1 MFQYLIILLIVAAMS
16 FFYYSYTTADN
27 ITQNT
32 FKEVFSFLY
41 RIIFIVIFPLF
52 YLLAVDQPIN
62 DCCSDTAGFS
72 PEHKLTIYALIGL
85 SVISYFTSF
94 YRKRIFPPIPEVIL
108 NSLLIIGFIL
118 SILIAIHT
126 WKELFVFSVVF
137 CYPIAS
143 LFFMALRTNH
153 RILLKYTED
162 TDFHPNNKC
171 EQFAWRVLN
180 SDNKFLYLFILC
192 FPILFLIII
201 ILILFGQK
209 PDSVIRVFTDTYKH
223 TFSQL
228 DYECDNV
235 ECGGHFLC
243 SVAANGHKEVVKP
256 VRYGERLGGIIICN
270 RQLLVANAFEE
281 LLWRKSPKVHNYIR
295 TRYNR
300 VGDMV
305 HKYYYVFDNKFV
317 ADFIYMLMKPLELVF
332 WITLYTFECNPENR
346 IAKQYLKREDR
357 YVIEKIGLK

>member
-1 MFQYLIILLIVAAMS
+1 MNVFALILILVVSFILFFNWVISGAPDTIFKRIV
-16 FFYYSYTTADN
+16 Y
-27 ITQNT
+27 
-32 FKEVFSFLY
+32 FLY

-72 PEHKLTIYALIGL
+72 PEDKLTIYALIGL
-85 SVISYFTSF
+85 SVISYFTSS

-118 SILIAIHT
+118 SIVIAIHT

-137 CYPIAS
+137 CFPITS
-143 LFFMALRTNH
+143 LFFMALKSNH
-153 RILLKYTED
+153 KILLKYAED
-162 TDFHPNNKC
+162 TGFHTNNKY

-180 SDNKFLYLFILC
+180 SDNKFLYLFFLC

-209 PDSVIRVFTDTYKH
+209 PDSVIRVFTDTYEH

-357 YVIEKIGLK
+357 YVIEKIGFK